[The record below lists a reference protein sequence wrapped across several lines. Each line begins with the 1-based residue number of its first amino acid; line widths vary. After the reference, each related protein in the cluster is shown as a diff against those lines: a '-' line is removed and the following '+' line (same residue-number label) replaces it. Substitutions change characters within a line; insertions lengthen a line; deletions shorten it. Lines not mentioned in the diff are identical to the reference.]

1 MRVFVAGAT
10 GAIGRALVPQLLARG
25 HEVTALARSPEK
37 ARALQSEGAQPAP
50 VADALDAEAVT
61 RAVVEAAPDAVVH
74 ELTALPPALSSFR
87 GFDDA
92 FALTNRLRTD
102 GTDILVGAAK
112 AAGARTFVAQSFA
125 GWPYAREGG
134 PVKTEE
140 DALDASP
147 PAALARTLDAI
158 RHLERAT
165 LAAGGIVLRYGGFYG
180 PGTGIAPGARQ
191 VELVRRRRF
200 PVVGAGA
207 GVWSFVH
214 IEDAAAATV
223 LALERGRPGI
233 YNVVDDDP
241 AAVAEWLPALAAAVG
256 AKPPR
261 RIPPWLAR
269 IVAGEAAVVMLNE
282 VRGAS
287 NAKAKRE
294 LGWEPRSAS
303 WRDGFVSVL
312 GGVPAARREHRRPAP
327 GGAASPG

>member
-1 MRVFVAGAT
+1 MR
-10 GAIGRALVPQLLARG
+10 
-25 HEVTALARSPEK
+25 H
-37 ARALQSEGAQPAP
+37 
-50 VADALDAEAVT
+50 
-61 RAVVEAAPDAVVH
+61 
-74 ELTALPPALSSFR
+74 
-87 GFDDA
+87 
-92 FALTNRLRTD
+92 
-102 GTDILVGAAK
+102 
-112 AAGARTFVAQSFA
+112 
-125 GWPYAREGG
+125 AREGA

-158 RHLERAT
+158 RHLELAT
-165 LAAGGIVLRYGGFYG
+165 LAAVGIVLRYGGFYG
-180 PGTGIAPGARQ
+180 PGTRIAPGARQ
-191 VELVRRRRF
+191 VELAGRRRF

-207 GVWSFVH
+207 GVWSFVRV
-214 IEDAAAATV
+214 EDAAAATV
-223 LALERGRPGI
+223 LALGRGRPGI

-241 AAVAEWLPALAAAVG
+241 APVAEWLPALAAAVG

-294 LGWEPRSAS
+294 LAREPRSPG

-312 GGVPAARREHRRPAP
+312 ARAATVSRIHNVRGQDNLTVEQRRPVAEAP
-327 GGAASPG
+327 THPPVPPELGVAGVQRAVD